1 MSEETYN
8 FKLIMVG
15 AGGVGKTSL
24 IKKYVENKFSEDY
37 KETIGVNIL
46 IKDLQLDNKKV
57 QLLCWDVAG
66 QEKFG
71 RVRSMYYRGASAAM
85 IVYDVTKP
93 SSYLAVPDFVQDF
106 RDIQGNEPIILV
118 GNKIDLRD
126 EMGHVPKGLMKEDLA
141 PVATEKGMEM
151 KNIIDALDFI
161 ETSAKTGDQVN
172 NAFET
177 LAKELIKE
185 K

>member
-15 AGGVGKTSL
+15 SGGVGKTSL
-24 IKKYVENKFSEDY
+24 IKKYVENTFSESY

-46 IKDLQLDNKKV
+46 IKDLQIDNKRV

-71 RVRSMYYRGASAAM
+71 RVRQMYYRGASAAM
-85 IVYDVTKP
+85 VVFDLTKP

-106 RDIQGNEPIILV
+106 RNIQGDVPLILI
-118 GNKIDLRD
+118 GNKIDLRS
-126 EMGHVPKGLMKEDLA
+126 EMEKVPKSLMKDDLA
-141 PVATEKGMEM
+141 PVPTEKGLEM
-151 KNIIDALDFI
+151 KELIKAIDYI
-161 ETSAKTGDQVN
+161 ETSAKTGELVQQ
-172 NAFET
+172 AFEK
-177 LAKELIKE
+177 LARKLVK
-185 K
+185 